1 MYSLYLIPVPL
12 TDHANANYII
22 SYPMLNSIRFFIVES
37 VREARRNLRRI
48 GFTSSFDE
56 CTFYEWNK
64 HNKSDNDISSWIH
77 HCKDA
82 DVALLS
88 DAGCP
93 AVADPG
99 AEVVAMAHQSGIP
112 VVPLIGPSSILLSL
126 MGSGLNGQS
135 FAFNGYL
142 PVDSLK
148 RKEKIK
154 QYEQHSLLHRQTQIF
169 IETPYRNQAVIS
181 DLLSIL
187 HPSTKLCIAAGL
199 TSDQQYIYTDLVSE
213 WKSKRFTLDKVP
225 AVLLFLRE

>member
-1 MYSLYLIPVPL
+1 MFSLYLIPVPL
-12 TDHANANYII
+12 TEHTNAHYII
-22 SYPMLNSIRFFIVES
+22 SYPLLNSVRFFIVES
-37 VREARRNLRRI
+37 TREARRNLRRI
-48 GFTSSFDE
+48 GFTTSFDE
-56 CTFYEWNK
+56 CTFFEWNK
-64 HNKSDNDISSWIH
+64 HDNTNNPVSSWLN

-82 DVALLS
+82 DMALLS

-142 PVDSLK
+142 PVDPLK

-154 QYEQHSLLHRQTQIF
+154 QFEQHSLVHRQTQIF
-169 IETPYRNQAVIS
+169 IETPYRNQSVIN

-199 TSDQQYIYTDLVSE
+199 TSDQQYLFTDSVSS

>member
-1 MYSLYLIPVPL
+1 
-12 TDHANANYII
+12 
-22 SYPMLNSIRFFIVES
+22 
-37 VREARRNLRRI
+37 
-48 GFTSSFDE
+48 
-56 CTFYEWNK
+56 
-64 HNKSDNDISSWIH
+64 
-77 HCKDA
+77 
-82 DVALLS
+82 LS

-142 PVDSLK
+142 PVDPLK

-154 QYEQHSLLHRQTQIF
+154 QFEQHSLVHRQTQNF
-169 IETPYRNQAVIS
+169 IETPNRNQSVIN
-181 DLLSIL
+181 DLFSIL

-199 TSDQQYIYTDLVSE
+199 TSDQQYLFTDSVSG